1 MRLFRFYFANAFSVR
16 NPQSR
21 NCEVHAA
28 RNPSSRETGQR
39 EAAVCRTN
47 RDPKNRRSGKTSTA
61 AHSAGGNRHERAYGT
76 ETAASGP
83 HCPDTDTAQLYRKVG
98 TSSGQRKPIGKQPD
112 RPKKD
117 SGANRNLHLNHNC
130 IHTPTA
136 WTFRVS
142 GEGCAW
148 YRGNVGSSAS
158 ES

>member
-1 MRLFRFYFANAFSVR
+1 MIREKIRPADCEQSIQRNRKRPVRLFRFYFANAFSVR

-61 AHSAGGNRHERAYGT
+61 AHSAGGSRHERAYGT

-98 TSSGQRKPIGKQPD
+98 TSSDQRKQSGSNPTV
-112 RPKKD
+112 RKKIQ
-117 SGANRNLHLNHNC
+117 AQTE
-130 IHTPTA
+130 I
-136 WTFRVS
+136 
-142 GEGCAW
+142 CA
-148 YRGNVGSSAS
+148 
-158 ES
+158 